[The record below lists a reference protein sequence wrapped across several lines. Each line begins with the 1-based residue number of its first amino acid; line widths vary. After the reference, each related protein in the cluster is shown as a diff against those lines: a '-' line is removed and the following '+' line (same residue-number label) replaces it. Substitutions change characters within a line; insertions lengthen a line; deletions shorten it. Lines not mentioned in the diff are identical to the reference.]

1 MSSWDSNDGEWIIV
15 AAMVAVTLQMVR
27 LSIDLISVA
36 SQPVEDEVK
45 ETKPQSSENQNRPI
59 SPLLT
64 KADRKVSSSS
74 DDEEWPLLSSDP
86 SGSTNSALLSHKMR
100 KIAFAIAWI
109 VLSIFYFDCAL
120 SATRSVLSLLLSAL
134 LVTLTN
140 IIFQWRD
147 PEKQRYGHT
156 SRFFHI
162 ASAWILWSAFSF
174 EYITVK
180 YNDSAKSF
188 SWITVGA
195 ATLQL
200 VLTLV
205 DACCVQGPPRQNRPS
220 QSDESDKKS
229 ALSSQQ
235 FMTLLRPYFWP
246 DATADSTAL
255 MNRSR
260 AVLTWV
266 CVAGSKVCNLVSP
279 LFLGWASTAL
289 AHADYQRA
297 IYFSCGYAAISW
309 TGNALKEA
317 QSLVYLKVAQ
327 AAYVQLAVASFG
339 HLHSLSLD
347 WHLRKKMGLVLR
359 SMSRGISACDTLMKY
374 LFLWLLPALAECIS
388 VCLIF
393 ATYFSFLP
401 LAVTVFYF
409 VFVYTV
415 WTILVTLWRK
425 KFRKQLVQSDNEMEN
440 RFVDSMMNFETV
452 KFFTAEAYEKEQFAK
467 AVACYQAGSVNVQS
481 SLSFLNMSQQ
491 VILQLCMAA
500 SLALTA
506 HAIQLRH
513 DCCLIE
519 AGCESMLSDCCLE
532 SHCGGMQVGD
542 FVAVLAFVNQL
553 FGPLNFLGSVYNSIV
568 MALIDLTSM
577 SELLSEN
584 PDVTD
589 APDALQL
596 PKTNDSDPD
605 IAVEFDNVTFHYPT
619 QPSNNGLKGLSF
631 QMKRG
636 TTTAIVG
643 PTGAGKTTISRL
655 LFRFYDTLGGAVKV
669 NGVDVRTVT
678 QHSLRG
684 AMGVVPQAASLFNDT
699 LEANILYGSRDAT
712 REQLIQAATDAQLLP
727 FIESLPEQW
736 DTLVGDRGLK
746 LSGGE
751 KQRVAIARCL
761 LKNPDFVLLDEATS
775 ALDTLTEKSVQEA
788 LDRLGQHRTVLVIA
802 HRLGTIRNA
811 DQIVVLKGGV
821 AAEIGTHDE
830 LMEKQGLYADM
841 WNMQLHT
848 SSSQSSLSSS
858 P

>member
-1 MSSWDSNDGEWIIV
+1 MSSWDSDDGEWITI
-15 AAMVAVTLQMVR
+15 AAMVAATLQMVR
-27 LSIDLISVA
+27 LSIDLIAVA
-36 SQPVEDEVK
+36 SQPVEDDVK
-45 ETKPQSSENQNRPI
+45 ESKPQSSKNEKGSV
-59 SPLLT
+59 SPLLSKT
-64 KADRKVSSSS
+64 DRKVSSSS
-74 DDEEWPLLSSDP
+74 DDEEWPLLSSDA
-86 SGSTNSALLSHKMR
+86 SESTNSSLMSPKTR
-100 KIAFAIAWI
+100 KIAFTIAWI
-109 VLSIFYFDCAL
+109 VIAIFYFDCAL
-120 SATRSVLSLLLSAL
+120 SAAKSILFLLLSAL
-134 LVTLTN
+134 LVTLTDVL
-140 IIFQWRD
+140 FLWRD
-147 PEKQRYGHT
+147 PLKQRYGRT
-156 SRFFHI
+156 ARFFHI
-162 ASAWILWSAFSF
+162 TSVWILWSAFSY
-174 EYITVK
+174 EYMAATN
-180 YNDSAKSF
+180 NDSAKSV
-188 SWITVGA
+188 SWSIVGA
-195 ATLQL
+195 ATVQL
-200 VLTLV
+200 VMTLI
-205 DACCVQGPPRQNRPS
+205 DACCLKGSRDNAP
-220 QSDESDKKS
+220 SDESDKKS
-229 ALSSQQ
+229 VLSSQQ

-246 DATADSTAL
+246 DATGESTAL

-260 AVLTWV
+260 AVVTWV
-266 CVAGSKVCNLVSP
+266 CVAGSKICNLVSP

-289 AHADYQRA
+289 AHADYRKA
-297 IYFSCGYAAISW
+297 IYFSCGYAVISW

-467 AVACYQAGSVNVQS
+467 AVARYQAGSVNVQS

-500 SLALTA
+500 SLALTV

-519 AGCESMLSDCCLE
+519 AGCESMLSECCLE

-542 FVAVLAFVNQL
+542 FIAVLAFVNQL

-577 SELLSEN
+577 SELLAEN

-596 PKTNDSDPD
+596 PKINDSAPD
-605 IAVEFDNVTFHYPT
+605 IAVEFDNVSFHYPT

-727 FIESLPEQW
+727 FIESLSEKW

-811 DQIVVLKGGV
+811 DQIVVLKDGV

>member
-1 MSSWDSNDGEWIIV
+1 MIT
-15 AAMVAVTLQMVR
+15 AMAAVTFQMVR

-36 SQPVEDEVK
+36 SQPVEDENKVS
-45 ETKPQSSENQNRPI
+45 EQHSSENQYGSVP
-59 SPLLT
+59 SLSK
-64 KADRKVSSSS
+64 KADAKASTSN
-74 DDEEWPLLSSDP
+74 DDEERPLLSLGQQAPPNTHSE
-86 SGSTNSALLSHKMR
+86 SSKSR
-100 KIAFAIAWI
+100 RVAFATVWI
-109 VLSIFYFDCAL
+109 LLSIFYLGCGLLA
-120 SATRSVLSLLLSAL
+120 AKSVLSLLLSAVL
-134 LVTLTN
+134 ITGTELMLM
-140 IIFQWRD
+140 WRD
-147 PEKQRYGHT
+147 PQKQRYGRT
-156 SRFFHI
+156 ARFFHV
-162 ASAWILWSAFSF
+162 ASAWILWTSFAF
-174 EYITVK
+174 EYTMTKSTVPL
-180 YNDSAKSF
+180 A
-188 SWITVGA
+188 WGMLAA

-200 VLTLV
+200 VLSIV
-205 DACCVQGPPRQNRPS
+205 DACFSNVPREDTTAPTD
-220 QSDESDKKS
+220 DESSKKS
-229 ALSSQQ
+229 SLSTQH
-235 FMTLLRPYFWP
+235 FMALLRPYFWP
-246 DATADSTAL
+246 DATVEDTAF
-255 MNRSR
+255 MNRLR

-266 CVAGSKVCNLVSP
+266 CVAGSKVCTLVSP

-289 AHADYQRA
+289 AHADYPLA
-297 IYFSCGYAAISW
+297 IYYSFGYAVISW

-327 AAYVQLAVASFG
+327 AAYVQLAVAAFG

-359 SMSRGISACDTLMKY
+359 SMSRGIIAADALMKY
-374 LFLWLLPALAECIS
+374 LFLWLLPALVECIS

-393 ATYFSFLP
+393 ATYFSYLP

-425 KFRKQLVQSDNEMEN
+425 KFRKQLVQSDNEMED
-440 RFVDSMMNFETV
+440 RFVDSMLNFETV
-452 KFFTAEAYEKEQFAK
+452 KFFTAEDYEKERFAN
-467 AVACYQAGSVNVQS
+467 AVARYQTGSVHVQS

-491 VILQLCMAA
+491 VILKLCLAA
-500 SLALTA
+500 ALALTV
-506 HAIQLRH
+506 HAIQLRQ
-513 DCCLIE
+513 DCCLLE

-542 FVAVLAFVNQL
+542 FVAVLTFVNQL

-577 SELLSEN
+577 SELLAES

-589 APDALQL
+589 APDALRL
-596 PKTNDSDPD
+596 PKTNASDPD
-605 IAVEFDNVTFHYPT
+605 IAVEFDNVSFHYPT
-619 QPSNNGLKGLSF
+619 QPSGNGLKGLSF

-643 PTGAGKTTISRL
+643 PTGAGKTTVSRL
-655 LFRFYDTLGGAVKV
+655 LFRFYDTLEGAVKV

-684 AMGVVPQAASLFNDT
+684 AMGVVPQTASLFNDT
-699 LEANILYGSRDAT
+699 LAANILYGSRQAT
-712 REQLIQAATDAQLLP
+712 REQLFQAASDAQLMP
-727 FIESLPEQW
+727 FIESLSDKW

-775 ALDTLTEKSVQEA
+775 ALDTLTENSVQEA

-811 DQIVVLKGGV
+811 DQIIVLKDGV

-830 LMEKQGLYADM
+830 LMRKQGLYADM

-848 SSSQSSLSSS
+848 SSSQTSLE
-858 P
+858 

>member
-1 MSSWDSNDGEWIIV
+1 MSSWDSDDGEWITI
-15 AAMVAVTLQMVR
+15 AAMVAATLQMVR
-27 LSIDLISVA
+27 LSIDLIAVA
-36 SQPVEDEVK
+36 SQPVEDDVK
-45 ETKPQSSENQNRPI
+45 ESKPQSSENQKGSV

-64 KADRKVSSSS
+64 KADRKVSSGS

-86 SGSTNSALLSHKMR
+86 SESTNSSLLSPRMR
-100 KIAFAIAWI
+100 KIAFAIVWI
-109 VLSIFYFDCAL
+109 VLTIFYFDCAL
-120 SATRSVLSLLLSAL
+120 SAAKSILFLILSAL
-134 LVTLTN
+134 LVTLTDV
-140 IIFQWRD
+140 IFLWRD
-147 PEKQRYGHT
+147 PLKQRYGHT
-156 SRFFHI
+156 ARFFHI
-162 ASAWILWSAFSF
+162 ASVWILWSAFSY
-174 EYITVK
+174 EYMTATT
-180 YNDSAKSF
+180 NDSAKSV
-188 SWITVGA
+188 SWSIVGA

-205 DACCVQGPPRQNRPS
+205 DACCLKGSRDNAP
-220 QSDESDKKS
+220 SDESDKKS
-229 ALSSQQ
+229 VLSSQQ

-246 DATADSTAL
+246 DATGESTAL
-255 MNRSR
+255 INRSR
-260 AVLTWV
+260 AVVTWV
-266 CVAGSKVCNLVSP
+266 CVAGSKICNLVSP

-289 AHADYQRA
+289 AHADYRKA
-297 IYFSCGYAAISW
+297 IYFSCGYAVISW

-467 AVACYQAGSVNVQS
+467 AVARYQAGSVNVQS

-500 SLALTA
+500 SLALTV

-519 AGCESMLSDCCLE
+519 AGCESMLSECCLE

-542 FVAVLAFVNQL
+542 FIAVLAFVNQL

-577 SELLSEN
+577 SELLAEN

-596 PKTNDSDPD
+596 PKINDSAPD
-605 IAVEFDNVTFHYPT
+605 IAVEFDNVSFHYPT

-727 FIESLPEQW
+727 FIESLSEKW

-811 DQIVVLKGGV
+811 DQIVVLKDGV